1 MKKNIY
7 SKITLVFIL
16 SIALNFTTNAQ
27 IHKYFIITGK
37 VISDTERIEN
47 GTIQVIKNDQSA
59 VKVQIPEHGR
69 FRLELDYNSD
79 FILIFSKK
87 DCIAKTVNVNTD
99 IPEDVEN
106 QKSNLAH
113 FLMAVQLSKETEHA
127 YLMPEYQ
134 IQQIKYSPEL
144 NDFGRTSTVFDQEFV
159 ENGKIMQNQPFQVQE
174 NKSKMQ
180 ISHIF

>member
-1 MKKNIY
+1 MMKKNH
-7 SKITLVFIL
+7 SKIALVFL
-16 SIALNFTTNAQ
+16 LCLAFYFTSNAQ

-37 VISDTERIEN
+37 VISDSERIES
-47 GTIQVIKNDQSA
+47 GTIQIIKNDQSA
-59 VKVQIPEHGR
+59 VKVQIPENGR
-69 FRLELDYNSD
+69 FRLELDYNAD

-87 DCIAKTVNVNTD
+87 DCISKTVNVNTD

-159 ENGKIMQNQPFQVQE
+159 ENGKIMQNQAFQVQE
-174 NKSKMQ
+174 NKTKMQ